1 MQNVLANVAVSL
13 SDLKKS
19 PALVLSEAQG
29 EAVAILNH
37 DRVMAYMVPATL
49 YEAMMNIIDDAELV
63 ALVQARAD
71 EEPVKVYL
79 DEL

>member
-13 SDLKKS
+13 SDLTKS
-19 PALVLSEAQG
+19 PASVLSDAQG

-37 DRVMAYMVPATL
+37 DRIMAYMVPTAL
-49 YEAMMNIIDDAELV
+49 YEAMMDIIDDAELA
-63 ALVQARAD
+63 ALVQARAG
-71 EEPVKVYL
+71 EEPVKVSL

>member
-1 MQNVLANVAVSL
+1 MQNVLANVAVSV

-19 PALVLSEAQG
+19 PAAVLSEAQG

-37 DRVMAYMVPATL
+37 NRVMAYMVPPAT
-49 YEAMMNIIDDAELV
+49 YEAMMDIIDDVELA
-63 ALVQARAD
+63 ALVRARAG
-71 EEPVKVYL
+71 EEPVKVSL

>member
-13 SDLKKS
+13 SDLKKN
-19 PALVLSEAQG
+19 PATVLSEAQG

-37 DRVMAYMVPATL
+37 DRVMAYMVPTAL
-49 YEAMMNIIDDAELV
+49 YEAMMDIIDDAELA
-63 ALVQARAD
+63 ALVQARAG
-71 EEPVKVYL
+71 EEPVKVSL